1 MKTTIKTTTGETTID
16 WSEVCAVT
24 VCRVWSTE
32 YEMMLEEYHVHL
44 KSGTIFVT
52 KDAKIKSVGWWAQM
66 NTFQM
71 EIETKLIND
80 IDLPPLIVKMDEN
93 DYPKILIN
101 TS

>member
-1 MKTTIKTTTGETTID
+1 
-16 WSEVCAVT
+16 
-24 VCRVWSTE
+24 
-32 YEMMLEEYHVHL
+32 
-44 KSGTIFVT
+44 
-52 KDAKIKSVGWWAQM
+52 M

-101 TS
+101 TAHKTWLMLYRKEIAGCAEHLFKQLDRVLTAHLQEMRSFEKMEDEQND